1 MGYNITNIQINQPT
15 CYCGHGIIV
24 CIQVSM
30 DVSCLT
36 TLLTD
41 MVFMSKKL
49 FEPKKHIKNLISKEY
64 YRNLVLLRNEIEKGC
79 NTYFR
84 KLGAP
89 KVDLYLISNSVSSP
103 VALGSDS
110 KPIAFDLD
118 GKDYFLTDSSQFG
131 MEPLLFNSFDIV
143 YCYLPSFR
151 GEDPDS
157 RHLNQFYHCETELIG
172 GYIKAMDI
180 AENLV
185 KNLTKDV
192 LKGLKRRKFS
202 FKDRPSLKKLELI
215 VKSKFPRITLEE
227 AVKLLESKGYKNLV
241 KYEKFGRVL
250 TGKAENMITKLVSN
264 NKLPVWIVNYDRDTV
279 AFYQK
284 SGSNDDSK
292 VLNADLVAPRL
303 VEDGFG
309 GEILGL
315 GQRQNKAGDIIES
328 MKRQNIKNDGQYDWY
343 IQLRKNP
350 KYQTTSGFGMGI
362 ERYISWILG
371 LNSLVDACIYPVL
384 KNSKTSY

>member
-1 MGYNITNIQINQPT
+1 MKT
-15 CYCGHGIIV
+15 V
-24 CIQVSM
+24 
-30 DVSCLT
+30 
-36 TLLTD
+36 
-41 MVFMSKKL
+41 
-49 FEPKKHIKNLISKEY
+49 FEPKKHIQNLISKEY

-79 NTYFR
+79 DTYFR
-84 KLGAP
+84 SLGAP
-89 KVDLYLISNSVSSP
+89 KVDLYLVSNAVSSP
-103 VALGSDS
+103 FALGSDS

-118 GKDYFLTDSSQFG
+118 GKDYFLADSSQFG
-131 MEPLLFNSFDIV
+131 MEPLLFNSFDMV

-151 GEDPDS
+151 GEDPDPW
-157 RHLNQFYHCETELIG
+157 HLNQFYHCETELKG
-172 GYIKAMDI
+172 DYLKAMDA
-180 AENLV
+180 AENLI
-185 KNLTKDV
+185 KSITKKV
-192 LKGLKRRKFS
+192 LKGLETKKFV
-202 FKDRPSLKKLELI
+202 FKDRPSLKKLDLI
-215 VKSKFPRITLEE
+215 VKSKFPRITFGE
-227 AVKLLESKGYKNLV
+227 AIKLLESKGYKNLV

-264 NKLPVWIVNYDRDTV
+264 NELPVWIINYDRDTV

-284 SGSNDDSK
+284 PDIKDNSK
-292 VLNADLVAPRL
+292 VLNADLVVPGL
-303 VEDGFG
+303 DKDGFG

-328 MKRQNIKNDGQYDWY
+328 MKRQNIKNNGQYDWY